1 MATIRS
7 KEARQAFYAV
17 AGAAD
22 LAVST
27 VRRLPE
33 EADKLRTRLPGDATR
48 AYGNLV
54 QRGEALVKTIRGSRS
69 TQQAARATRIAVSTT
84 KAAATRAGA
93 NARSTRAGAN
103 ARSTRAGAR
112 GARTTVRRAA
122 QADVQAAK
130 DAAGKV
136 GEAGEK

>member
-17 AGAAD
+17 AGVAD

-54 QRGEALVKTIRGSRS
+54 QRGETLVKTIRGSRS

-93 NARSTRAGAN
+93 NARSTRAGA
-103 ARSTRAGAR
+103 R

-130 DAAGKV
+130 DAAGEVGEV
-136 GEAGEK
+136 GEADGK

>member
-7 KEARQAFYAV
+7 KDAKQAFYAV
-17 AGAAD
+17 AGVAD

-33 EADKLRTRLPGDATR
+33 EAEKLRTRLPGDATR

-54 QRGEALVKTIRGSRS
+54 ERGEALVKTIRGSRS
-69 TQQAARATRIAVSTT
+69 TRQATRATRIAVSTT

-93 NARSTRAGAN
+93 NARSTRAD
-103 ARSTRAGAR
+103 AR
-112 GARTTVRRAA
+112 GASTTVRRAA
-122 QADVQAAK
+122 QADAQAAK

-136 GEAGEK
+136 GEADQK